1 MRPANPRL
9 SGMKNAL
16 DAASIPASGP
26 RGAGRFVHPASLLLC
41 SAVLLCAA
49 AHADPVRKCHVD
61 GRIVFQSAPCPPE
74 AQPTTVA
81 ARIAPAASAASA
93 TDAAGQP
100 KKKTLAEI
108 LRERDGADLA
118 RRQAREA
125 QGDGANVLRSRMGAV

>member
-1 MRPANPRL
+1 VPCRR
-9 SGMKNAL
+9 
-16 DAASIPASGP
+16 
-26 RGAGRFVHPASLLLC
+26 
-41 SAVLLCAA
+41 
-49 AHADPVRKCHVD
+49 AHRVPV
-61 GRIVFQSAPCPPE
+61 G
-74 AQPTTVA
+74 

>member
-1 MRPANPRL
+1 
-9 SGMKNAL
+9 MKNAP
-16 DAASIPASGP
+16 DAAFTTATEP
-26 RGAGRFVHPASLLLC
+26 RGARRFARTAKLLLC
-41 SAVLLCAA
+41 SAALLCGA

-74 AQPTTVA
+74 AQPATVA
-81 ARIAPAASAASA
+81 VRVAPAAPAASA

-100 KKKTLAEI
+100 KKKSLAEI
-108 LRERDGADLA
+108 LRERDGADLG

>member
-1 MRPANPRL
+1 
-9 SGMKNAL
+9 MKNAP
-16 DAASIPASGP
+16 DAASILASGP
-26 RGAGRFVHPASLLLC
+26 RRAGRSGHPASLLLC
-41 SAVLLCAA
+41 SAALLCGA

-74 AQPTTVA
+74 AQPATVA
-81 ARIAPAASAASA
+81 VRVAPAAPAASA

-100 KKKTLAEI
+100 KKKSLAEI
-108 LRERDGADLA
+108 LRERDGADLG

>member
-1 MRPANPRL
+1 MRLVNPRL
-9 SGMKNAL
+9 SGMKNAP
-16 DAASIPASGP
+16 DAASMSANDP
-26 RGAGRFVHPASLLLC
+26 RRAGRFGRPTSLLLC
-41 SAVLLCAA
+41 SAALLCGA
-49 AHADPVRKCHVD
+49 AHADPVRKCHVE

-100 KKKTLAEI
+100 KKKSLAEI
-108 LRERDGADLA
+108 LRERDGADLG